1 MINKPASKSHL
12 SNDHGKVASYKAK
25 LILRI
30 LFSVILSQEQNL
42 VIKEIRIHGRG
53 GQGGVTA
60 AELLARAAFKEGKWV
75 QAIPFFGA
83 ERRGAPV
90 KAFARLSDE
99 PILIRS
105 QVYSPD
111 YVVVLDASLL
121 DLVDITEGLK
131 KDGIIIIN
139 TRKKPEE
146 IDIKQRR
153 LATVDATGIALE
165 LQLIVAG
172 LPVLNTTM
180 LGAFAKATEEVK
192 LESVLEVIREE
203 WKGAAGEKNAKG
215 AALAYERLV
224 KNW

>member
-1 MINKPASKSHL
+1 MIERRN
-12 SNDHGKVASYKAK
+12 KAK
-25 LILRI
+25 LIFAI
-30 LFSVILSQEQNL
+30 FFSPIPSQEQNL

-90 KAFARLSDE
+90 KAFARLADE

-105 QVYSPD
+105 QVYNPD
-111 YVVVLDASLL
+111 YVIVLDASLL
-121 DLVDITEGLK
+121 DLVDVTEGLK
-131 KDGIIIIN
+131 KDGIIIMN

-146 IDIKQRR
+146 INIKQGR

-165 LQLIVAG
+165 LQLLVAG

-180 LGAFAKATEEVK
+180 LGAFARATGEVK
-192 LESVLEVIREE
+192 LENVLEVIRQE
-203 WKGAAGEKNAKG
+203 WKGAAGEKNAK
-215 AALAYERLV
+215 AAAVAYERLV

>member
-1 MINKPASKSHL
+1 
-12 SNDHGKVASYKAK
+12 
-25 LILRI
+25 LRI
-30 LFSVILSQEQNL
+30 LFSVVLNQEQNL

-111 YVVVLDASLL
+111 YVMVLDASLL

-131 KDGIIIIN
+131 KDGVVIIN

-146 IDIKQRR
+146 MDIKQGR
-153 LATVDATGIALE
+153 LATVDATGIAIE
-165 LQLIVAG
+165 LQLLVAG
-172 LPVLNTTM
+172 QPVLNTTM

-192 LESVLEVIREE
+192 LESILEVIREE